1 MTLVIG
7 MRRHRVALLL
17 LLLSMA
23 IGLVVL
29 VVFSRPP
36 TKRQTPLDIDR
47 LRMRAAAHDVRA
59 LSQLELSAGRDDLL
73 AQRALASVLLVEPQA
88 DLAAAG
94 MRWARVA
101 AQRGDAAAQ
110 YLLGK
115 ALFERNAKGSADR
128 AVARVWLLRAAD
140 QQHPQAAYLL
150 GLIYKEGY
158 AIAID
163 RSQAADWFMRAA
175 ALGNAD
181 AMFMLGNAYLEGDG
195 VPRDQN
201 KALALWRQAAE
212 LEQPL
217 AAQMLSYALRDGAL
231 GLQRDLPQSE
241 QMMVEV
247 EHALHH
253 PREVL

>member
-7 MRRHRVALLL
+7 IRRHRFALLL

-23 IGLVVL
+23 IGVVVL
-29 VVFSRPP
+29 CRQPAAVFS
-36 TKRQTPLDIDR
+36 PLDIDR

-59 LSQLELSAGRDDLL
+59 LGQLELAAGRDDLL
-73 AQRALASVLLVEPQA
+73 AQRALASVLLAAPQA
-88 DLAAAG
+88 DLAAVG
-94 MRWARVA
+94 LRWARVA

-115 ALFERNAKGSADR
+115 ALFERNAKESTDR
-128 AVARVWLLRAAD
+128 AIARVWLLRAAD

-158 AIAID
+158 AVAVD
-163 RSQAADWFMRAA
+163 RSQAAGWFMRAA